1 MEPILIVSLF
11 DGIGARRV
19 AGDALRVPVA
29 GYILVEISEDARR
42 VVESWFP
49 EVKHITDVALID
61 EHEVSSWSLLYPS
74 VCAVVLGAGPPCQ
87 GVSGLNSDRK
97 GALKDARSCLFT
109 HVPRVE
115 QLLRRFFRWCPVYR
129 IAENVASMD
138 ARNCNAMN
146 EAYEGAPWLVDAG
159 GVSLARRPR
168 LYWFIWES
176 LVIEGARKVED
187 ERHRLPLAGRLHL
200 EVAVDEKDYLEPG
213 WRRCVPHQVLPTFT
227 TSRPSSIPGRK
238 PAGIELC
245 SAVELDRWREDQH
258 RFPPYQYKTVN
269 CLTNGTQVRTP
280 NTRERECILGF
291 PLNYTAKCYPKGQQH
306 SPAWNDCRL
315 TLLGN
320 TWSIPVI
327 CYLLHSL
334 FCMLGLNTPLIMR
347 EIVRRL
353 ILGEEDSLPSLLLRP
368 PLRRTTQQGGPN
380 AGLVRRLLGQ
390 VSVKGED
397 LLLQMGSD
405 IPARYHRLRAS
416 IPGKLWRW
424 KEAAGWQWTGSP
436 EHINVLE
443 LRAVKTALA
452 WRIRELK
459 EQRTRFLHLVDSL
472 VVLHALS
479 RGRSS
484 SRKLRRTLAKIAA
497 MLVASGLQ
505 GTWGYIDTHQN
516 PADKPSRRPLHRR
529 WVRKRQK

>member
-1 MEPILIVSLF
+1 MEPILIISLF

-29 GYILVEISEDARR
+29 GYISVEISEDARR

-187 ERHRLPLAGRLHL
+187 ERHRLPLAGILHL

-405 IPARYHRLRAS
+405 IPARYHRLRA
-416 IPGKLWRW
+416 
-424 KEAAGWQWTGSP
+424 
-436 EHINVLE
+436 
-443 LRAVKTALA
+443 
-452 WRIRELK
+452 
-459 EQRTRFLHLVDSL
+459 
-472 VVLHALS
+472 
-479 RGRSS
+479 
-484 SRKLRRTLAKIAA
+484 
-497 MLVASGLQ
+497 
-505 GTWGYIDTHQN
+505 
-516 PADKPSRRPLHRR
+516 
-529 WVRKRQK
+529 